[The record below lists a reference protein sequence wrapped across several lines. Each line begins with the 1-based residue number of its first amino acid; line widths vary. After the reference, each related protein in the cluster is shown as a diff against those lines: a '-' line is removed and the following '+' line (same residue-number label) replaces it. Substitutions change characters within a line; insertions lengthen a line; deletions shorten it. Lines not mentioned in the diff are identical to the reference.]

1 MQPYEELYKFV
12 EQLTII
18 DTHEHLPLREDLRDR
33 DADVLKEYLSHYIS
47 SDLISAGLSQADYQR
62 VTDTAL
68 PLLERWEILEPYWA
82 CAQFTGYAR
91 ALKIAVQDLYG
102 IRRCRVLRPQ
112 GRRISKKRGRTIRRS
127 SALFPFALYFRS
139 IVRKLLRLPEQRF
152 GVLDGRHGGHQQ
164 EPP

>member
-18 DTHEHLPLREDLRDR
+18 DTHEHLPLREELRDR

-68 PLLERWEILEPYWA
+68 PILERWEILEPYWA
-82 CAQFTGYAR
+82 CVQFTGYAR

-102 IRRCRVLRPQ
+102 I
-112 GRRISKKRGRTIRRS
+112 
-127 SALFPFALYFRS
+127 
-139 IVRKLLRLPEQRF
+139 
-152 GVLDGRHGGHQQ
+152 
-164 EPP
+164 

>member
-18 DTHEHLPLREDLRDR
+18 DTHEHLPLREELRDR

-82 CAQFTGYAR
+82 CVQFTGYAR
-91 ALKIAVQDLYG
+91 VLKIAVQDLYG
-102 IRRCRVLRPQ
+102 I
-112 GRRISKKRGRTIRRS
+112 
-127 SALFPFALYFRS
+127 
-139 IVRKLLRLPEQRF
+139 
-152 GVLDGRHGGHQQ
+152 
-164 EPP
+164 

>member
-68 PLLERWEILEPYWA
+68 PILERWEILEPYWA
-82 CAQFTGYAR
+82 CVQFTGYAR
-91 ALKIAVQDLYG
+91 ALNIAVQDLYG
-102 IRRCRVLRPQ
+102 I
-112 GRRISKKRGRTIRRS
+112 
-127 SALFPFALYFRS
+127 
-139 IVRKLLRLPEQRF
+139 
-152 GVLDGRHGGHQQ
+152 
-164 EPP
+164 